1 MLKFAYTPI
10 RRISTNSRITA
21 SLRAQKLKNKVNSS
35 NIENLKKINQISEG
49 TENNKLS
56 TEVIETT
63 LVQNPT
69 ATVNRN
75 IVSHRTDVLNK
86 VSAAA
91 RILEYNALII
101 GRRMEMLNVFL
112 GYEQANM
119 YSIKNSD
126 GVDIGFIAEEDGKL
140 SQSVV
145 RQVMRTRRQF
155 KATVLDAN
163 GNVVLKI
170 LRPVKWLINSRIT
183 ILNELDEEIGE
194 VTQVW
199 HPWRRKYDL
208 FIKKKQFAEVD
219 GDFLTW
225 DFSVK
230 NEDNKQISLINRD
243 FMGFIKEIFT
253 DVGTYVIRLDDKNL
267 SEQGSLTYDQRAV
280 ILACAIDVDIDYFS
294 RHSSHTTPIIP
305 FGASVPMG
313 GGSGEVAPTPPVD
326 GTGVGTG
333 GFPSAGSNSTSTPG
347 AGNKWGDE
355 EFTPDQGFTADE
367 GFTPDEKSTED
378 FMSNAS
384 ENSEGFFSA
393 IGDII
398 KKISDF
404 FND

>member
-21 SLRAQKLKNKVNSS
+21 SLRAQKLKKKVNSS

-75 IVSHRTDVLNK
+75 I
-86 VSAAA
+86 
-91 RILEYNALII
+91 
-101 GRRMEMLNVFL
+101 
-112 GYEQANM
+112 
-119 YSIKNSD
+119 D

-243 FMGFIKEIFT
+243 FMGFIK
-253 DVGTYVIRLDDKNL
+253 
-267 SEQGSLTYDQRAV
+267 DQRAV